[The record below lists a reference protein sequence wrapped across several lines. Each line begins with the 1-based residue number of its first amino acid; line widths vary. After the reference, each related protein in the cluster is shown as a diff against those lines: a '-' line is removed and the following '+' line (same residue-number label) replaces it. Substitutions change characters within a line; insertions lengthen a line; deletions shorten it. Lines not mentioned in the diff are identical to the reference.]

1 MVRGQS
7 SGAEFRA
14 DAPTPVGEPAQ
25 GRELRARGRRTL
37 RRLLDAGVKVFADRG
52 YHAAR
57 VDDIVKLAK
66 TSHGTF
72 YLYFSNKEDLFRTL
86 VGEVAE
92 EMDRLADSLPRIDA
106 TPQGRTALRD
116 WIAEFSALYERYG
129 AVIRAWTDA
138 EISSSEFGRV
148 GEGVLGGFSVA
159 VARRLR
165 TAADDGFDPQIAAL
179 AVVAMLERL
188 NYYVLTRAVEIDH
201 DTMIDTLTDVTL
213 RALGPR

>member
-7 SGAEFRA
+7 SAAELRA

-72 YLYFSNKEDLFRTL
+72 YLYFSNKEDLFRAL

-92 EMDRLADSLPRIDA
+92 EMERLA
-106 TPQGRTALRD
+106 
-116 WIAEFSALYERYG
+116 E
-129 AVIRAWTDA
+129 
-138 EISSSEFGRV
+138 
-148 GEGVLGGFSVA
+148 
-159 VARRLR
+159 
-165 TAADDGFDPQIAAL
+165 
-179 AVVAMLERL
+179 
-188 NYYVLTRAVEIDH
+188 
-201 DTMIDTLTDVTL
+201 TL
-213 RALGPR
+213 

>member
-7 SGAEFRA
+7 SAVEFRA

-72 YLYFSNKEDLFRTL
+72 YLYFSNKEDLFRAL

-92 EMDRLADSLPRIDA
+92 EMERLADALPRVDA
-106 TPQGRTALRD
+106 TPAGRTALRE
-116 WIAEFSALYERYG
+116 WIEEFGALYERYG
-129 AVIRAWTDA
+129 AVIRAWTEA
-138 EISSSEFGRV
+138 EISSSELGRV

-159 VARRLR
+159 VARRLQ
-165 TAADDGFDPQIAAL
+165 AAAAEGFDPQIAAL

-188 NYYVLTRAVEIDH
+188 NYYVVTRAVELDY

-213 RALGPR
+213 RALSPR